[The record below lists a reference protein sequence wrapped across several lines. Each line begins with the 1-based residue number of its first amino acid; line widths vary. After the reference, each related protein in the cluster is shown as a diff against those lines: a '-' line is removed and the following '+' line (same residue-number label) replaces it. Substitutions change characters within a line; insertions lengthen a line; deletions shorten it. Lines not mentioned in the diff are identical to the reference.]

1 MKPLLPYGELLGSGW
16 DQFIRDWK
24 PNLELSIRFL
34 GASLLGFI
42 ATLLASPLPPEGAMV
57 LRLIAVLA
65 GTAIIAHTTIVLTDV
80 VRKRDAGDLKAKND
94 DTRGRALFW
103 PFVWIMVLR
112 SLAVAG
118 GLIAFVL
125 PGIWMSIAFAFAPIV
140 LLDNGARGAQAL
152 ATSHELVKGRWWQT
166 FGRTLASGFMV
177 GLLMML
183 SMFLL
188 VMIIGLFVGFDK
200 SLALAAN
207 SSSMGLQVSLT
218 DGLQGVLSG
227 IVQAIFLPLGI
238 IYQVKI
244 YHSLKK
250 TR

>member
-1 MKPLLPYGELLGSGW
+1 MKPLISFGELLGSGW

-42 ATLLASPLPPEGAMV
+42 ATLLASPLPPLGATV

-65 GTAIIAHTTIVLTDV
+65 GGAIIVHTTLILTDV
-80 VRKRDAGDLKAKND
+80 IRKRDAGDVKAKYD
-94 DTRGRALFW
+94 DVRGRALFW
-103 PFVWIMVLR
+103 PFIWVMILR

-118 GLIAFVL
+118 GIIAFVL
-125 PGIWMSIAFAFAPIV
+125 PGIWMSIAFSFAPII
-140 LLDNGARGAQAL
+140 LLENGLRGTEAL
-152 ATSHELVKGRWWQT
+152 AASHELVKGRWWQV
-166 FGRTLASGFMV
+166 FGRILASGFMT

-183 SMFLL
+183 TMLVL
-188 VMIIGLFVGFDK
+188 VMVIGLFVGFDK
-200 SLALAAN
+200 SFALAAT
-207 SSSMGLQVSLT
+207 SSNMGMQVSLT

-227 IVQAIFLPLGI
+227 IVQAIFLPLGV
-238 IYQVKI
+238 IYLVKI

>member
-1 MKPLLPYGELLGSGW
+1 MKPLLPFGELLGSGW

-42 ATLLASPLPPEGAMV
+42 ATLLSSPLPPMGATV

-65 GTAIIAHTTIVLTDV
+65 GTAIIVHTTIVLTDV
-80 VRKRDAGDLKAKND
+80 VRKRDAGDAKAKND
-94 DTRGRALFW
+94 DARGRTLFW

-125 PGIWMSIAFAFAPIV
+125 PGIWLSIAFAFAPIV
-140 LLDNGARGAQAL
+140 LLDNGLRGTQAL
-152 ATSHELVKGRWWQT
+152 AASHELVKGRWWAA
-166 FGRTLASGFMV
+166 FGRTLVSGLMV
-177 GLLMML
+177 GLLMMIT
-183 SMFLL
+183 MFLL

>member
-42 ATLLASPLPPEGAMV
+42 ATLLSSPLPPGGAMV

-80 VRKRDAGDLKAKND
+80 VRKRDTGDLKAKND
-94 DTRGRALFW
+94 DIRGRALFW
-103 PFVWIMVLR
+103 PFIWIMVLR

-125 PGIWMSIAFAFAPIV
+125 PGIWMSIAFAFAPII
-140 LLDNGARGAQAL
+140 LLDGGARGTQAL
-152 ATSHELVKGRWWQT
+152 AVSHELVKGRWWQT
-166 FGRTLASGFMV
+166 FGRTLISGFMV

>member
-1 MKPLLPYGELLGSGW
+1 
-16 DQFIRDWK
+16 
-24 PNLELSIRFL
+24 
-34 GASLLGFI
+34 
-42 ATLLASPLPPEGAMV
+42 MV

-103 PFVWIMVLR
+103 PFIWIMVLR

-152 ATSHELVKGRWWQT
+152 AASHELVKGRWWQT
-166 FGRTLASGFMV
+166 FGRTLISGFMV